1 MRLFEVE
8 DNVAQNLVVLL
19 RQQVG
24 RTDSVSHD
32 KAPQTLTYPALAHML
47 NMMGFPGLTKES
59 LKQLY
64 DKNDELKKVIR
75 DPMPAGQDPN
85 GKEADLIV
93 LKTAE
98 EKEKDVPATAGG
110 GKSVDAMAKSGAN
123 YKPEL
128 S

>member
-8 DNVAQNLVVLL
+8 DSVTQDLVLLL

-32 KAPQTLTYPALAHML
+32 SAPQTLTYPALAHMM
-47 NMMGFPGLTKES
+47 NMMGHPGFSKDA
-59 LKQLY
+59 LKHMY
-64 DKNDELKKVIR
+64 DSSDELKKVIR
-75 DPMPAGQDPN
+75 DPKPAGGDPN
-85 GKEADLIV
+85 EAGADLIT

-98 EKEKDVPATAGG
+98 EKEKDDIGSTG
-110 GKSVDAMAKSGAN
+110 GKGIDAMAKSGAN